1 MKIRSGFVSNSSSS
15 SFVVAFPKGFIPSL
29 ENVQHYLFGPSPVIW
44 EGNDVANL
52 TATEA
57 AARIY
62 QDMRGQTPNDQA
74 LIMETLENGYVY
86 GGVDYQQYVKA
97 DRHTEPEAYEAEKEA
112 YARVEAAWRRA
123 WIKTQMTK
131 MPAEQ
136 FDLYVFEYEDK
147 ERVSAA
153 LERANVF
160 EATPYAKVSN
170 H

>member
-1 MKIRSGFVSNSSSS
+1 MKIRSGFVANSSSS
-15 SFVVAFPKGFIPSL
+15 SFVVAFPKGFIPTL
-29 ENVQHYLFGPSPVIW
+29 KNVQDYLFGPTPIIW
-44 EGNDVANL
+44 EGNEVSKV

-57 AARIY
+57 ATRIY
-62 QDMRGQTPNDQA
+62 EDMRGQTPNDQA

-97 DRHTEPEAYEAEKEA
+97 DPHTEPELYEAQKEA
-112 YARVEAAWRRA
+112 FAAVEAAWRRA

-131 MPAEQ
+131 MPFEQ

-147 ERVSAA
+147 ERVSAG

>member
-1 MKIRSGFVSNSSSS
+1 MKVRTGFVSNSSSS
-15 SFVVAFPKGFIPSL
+15 SFVVAFPKGFNPSL
-29 ENVQHYLFGPSPVIW
+29 ENVQNYLFSSSPIIW
-44 EGNDVANL
+44 EGNDVANV
-52 TATEA
+52 TAAEA
-57 AARIY
+57 ATRIY
-62 QDMRGQTPNDQA
+62 EDMRGQTPNDQA

-86 GGVDYQQYVKA
+86 GGPDYQQYVKA
-97 DRHTEPEAYEAEKEA
+97 DPHTEHETYEEQEEIFH
-112 YARVEAAWRRA
+112 RVEMAWRRA

-131 MPAEQ
+131 MPFEQ

-153 LERANVF
+153 LERANIF

>member
-15 SFVVAFPKGFIPSL
+15 SFVVAFPKGFASSL
-29 ENVQHYLFGPSPVIW
+29 ENVQNYLFGPSPVVW
-44 EGNDVANL
+44 AGNEIVDV

-57 AARIY
+57 ATRIY
-62 QDMRGQTPNDQA
+62 EDMRAQTPNDQA

-86 GGVDYQQYVKA
+86 GGIDYQQYVKA
-97 DRHTEPEAYEAEKEA
+97 SPHTEPELYETQKET
-112 YARVEAAWRRA
+112 YAKVEAAWRRA
-123 WIKTQMTK
+123 WIKAQMTK

-147 ERVSAA
+147 GRVSAA
-153 LERANVF
+153 LERADVF
-160 EATPYAKVSN
+160 GAAPYAKVSN